1 MNSARVF
8 PAENAISFLSPLN
21 ATMGFR
27 PWPETSER
35 KIPEAKSAKMS
46 LFTKQI
52 VPFRERDSR
61 FNFLYRSSRRATEK
75 KKYAYLQTTFKV
87 RQARR
92 LLLCLLGPFAE
103 GFDFGSTQLSRRI
116 RGKVQKWK
124 GGEGCVE
131 FVPSLIC
138 SAFDGI

>member
-1 MNSARVF
+1 MNSARAF

-27 PWPETSER
+27 PRPETSER

-75 KKYAYLQTTFKV
+75 KHAYLQTTFKV

-103 GFDFGSTQLSRRI
+103 GFDFGSTQLNRRI
-116 RGKVQKWK
+116 RRKVQKWK

-131 FVPSLIC
+131 FVPSLI
-138 SAFDGI
+138 